1 MLSGLFYESRV
12 SIYLFS
18 ISLFIV
24 AEFPSVCVCY
34 CPCFFLQLPRI
45 LNCEANESFLS
56 SDCIEYRFGLYLHSG
71 YKMNMWQ
78 NYKMKRQKTQQI
90 DWLTGMIVARCWRS
104 LRVPCAAIRKRALY
118 IRNLDFLFYFYLL
131 ICWWF
136 FFIVLN
142 CFCLIFF
149 LDITV
154 EMSVKIVKI
163 SMELRQRWTIVD
175 AHGPAVG
182 HHGKPVN
189 HSVED
194 QWLIIVEEEWIGKL
208 NYSSSGQLSGW
219 ARR

>member
-149 LDITV
+149 FRHNGWDERKNREDKHGAASAMDDRRRSWPSSRPSRQTC
-154 EMSVKIVKI
+154 ESFRRG
-163 SMELRQRWTIVD
+163 SMINNSWGRMNR
-175 AHGPAVG
+175 
-182 HHGKPVN
+182 
-189 HSVED
+189 
-194 QWLIIVEEEWIGKL
+194 
-208 NYSSSGQLSGW
+208 
-219 ARR
+219 